1 MRLRSVALALAVA
14 LVAIPS
20 TLAAQGTSGSIQGV
34 WKVAEVQVTG
44 GNNPGT
50 NSTPQPSLYI
60 FTKGHYSILQING
73 PKPRTPL
80 PAPVPGAPPPTDA
93 QKIAAYDH
101 WGPFVANAGTYTV
114 KGTTITTKPLVAKN
128 EGVMQGPGQTR
139 EFKLEGQTLW
149 LIAKPAAGQ
158 TGAETRTKLTR
169 VE

>member
-1 MRLRSVALALAVA
+1 MHLRSLALAVVV
-14 LVAIPS
+14 VAIPS
-20 TLAAQGTSGSIQGV
+20 TLVAQSTSGSIQGV

-73 PKPRTPL
+73 TKPRTAIP
-80 PAPVPGAPPPTDA
+80 PPGPGAPPPTDA
-93 QKIAAYDH
+93 QKVALYDH
-101 WGPFVANAGTYTV
+101 WQPFVANSGTYTV
-114 KGTTITTKPLVAKN
+114 KGTTLTTKPLIAKN

-149 LIAKPAAGQ
+149 LVAKPADGQ
-158 TGAETRTKLTR
+158 PGPETRIKLTR